1 MYCLLILLWLLVQE
15 RKLPS
20 SASQDPIAWWHND
33 VHEKVQYPRKW
44 TVKSEWKDTFVLEN
58 AKKSNKR
65 NILKGVVMHKPK
77 QYEWP
82 I

>member
-20 SASQDPIAWWHND
+20 SAPQDPFAWWYND

-44 TVKSEWKDTFVLEN
+44 TVKSEWKDTFVLEE
-58 AKKSNKR
+58 AKKATKE
-65 NILKGVVMHKPK
+65 K
-77 QYEWP
+77 Y
-82 I
+82 